1 MCLKNHNLI
10 IVFDGVCN
18 LCNKAVDFVIK
29 RDKKEL
35 FLFCPLQSKAGQQ
48 LSLHYNI
55 PAETDSVILI
65 FNNKIFTE
73 SEAALKIARLL
84 PFPWKITVVFW
95 VIPKKIRDKFYSW
108 IARNRYHWFGKKPTC
123 RIPAAGEYARFITE
137 FEI

>member
-35 FLFCPLQSKAGQQ
+35 FRFCPLQSKAGQQ
-48 LSLHYNI
+48 LTLHYNI

-84 PFPWKITVVFW
+84 H
-95 VIPKKIRDKFYSW
+95 KKLDIDPDFILGWSSYKYLQNIFVRFSGSDLGEIW
-108 IARNRYHWFGKKPTC
+108 IELY
-123 RIPAAGEYARFITE
+123 AGSL
-137 FEI
+137 